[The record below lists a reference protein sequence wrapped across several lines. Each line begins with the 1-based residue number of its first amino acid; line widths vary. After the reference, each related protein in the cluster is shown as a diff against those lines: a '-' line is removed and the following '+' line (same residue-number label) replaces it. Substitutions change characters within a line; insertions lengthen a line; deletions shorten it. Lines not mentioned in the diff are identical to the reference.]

1 MLTSLKWLAYL
12 PVAVGQMTFIC
23 VGDLPRNLMALLSK
37 MFFPAQGMSQL
48 SDGQGF
54 TMGTLLARVYT
65 AALSPEDRPCCAN
78 RSPLSRRN
86 LGVFT
91 LKLKASE

>member
-1 MLTSLKWLAYL
+1 
-12 PVAVGQMTFIC
+12 
-23 VGDLPRNLMALLSK
+23 

-65 AALSPEDRPCCAN
+65 VALSPEDRRVVQTEALCPEGTLVFL
-78 RSPLSRRN
+78 PLNWKPMSN
-86 LGVFT
+86 IPQSAL
-91 LKLKASE
+91 

>member
-1 MLTSLKWLAYL
+1 
-12 PVAVGQMTFIC
+12 MTFIC
-23 VGDLPRNLMALLSK
+23 VRDLPRNLMALLSK

-65 AALSPEDRPCCAN
+65 AALSPEDRRVVQTEALCPEGTLVFL
-78 RSPLSRRN
+78 PLN
-86 LGVFT
+86 
-91 LKLKASE
+91 